1 MPGTHLHNCVGAFA
15 IIVQL
20 GTWHPFLG
28 CEAVAERFRD
38 VGYETIVNIGELEEN
53 AICSNCGMYV
63 TEERHP

>member
-1 MPGTHLHNCVGAFA
+1 M
-15 IIVQL
+15 QL

-53 AICSNCGMYV
+53 AIGSNCGMYV